1 MVRRR
6 GPRLTLA
13 EKAELWRRWRQGE
26 SLNAIGRALGRIAHV
41 VRYEVART
49 GGIPPPVR
57 HRARLALTL
66 AEREVISRGLARGTS
81 LRQISRQLRRA
92 PSTVSR
98 EVRRHGGR
106 RWYRAARADAAAWAR
121 GRRPKRCRLAT
132 HLTLRDAVATKLVQ
146 KWSPQQIAGWL
157 RQAYPDD
164 PTMHVSHET
173 IYLSLFVQSRG
184 VLKKALQAQ
193 LRQRRTIRRPRAT
206 APKTGGYIVGAVS
219 IRERPAT
226 VEDRAVPGHWEGD
239 LIAGARQS
247 YVATLV
253 ERRSRYV
260 CLVRLAGRTTRTVVR
275 ALTEH
280 VRRLPDGLMATLTWD
295 RGLELAAHRTFSIAT
310 GVQVYF
316 CDPYSPWQRGT
327 NENTNGLLRQYLPK
341 GTDLASYSTGSTES
355 DRARTQYAATQDT
368 RLSDAGRYTRGNRC
382 IDRLNASAKGLAI
395 RLLNR

>member
-1 MVRRR
+1 MVQSLR
-6 GPRLTLA
+6 PRLTA
-13 EKAELWRRWRQGE
+13 AQKTELWRRWRHGE
-26 SLNAIGRALGRIAHV
+26 SLNAIGRALDRIAKV

-49 GGIPPPVR
+49 GGIPPAAR
-57 HRARLALTL
+57 QRSRLALTL
-66 AEREVISRGLARGTS
+66 PEREAISRGLASGTS
-81 LRQISRQLRRA
+81 VRQISRQLRRA

-106 RWYRAARADAAAWAR
+106 RRYRAATADAAAWAR

-132 HLTLRDAVATKLVQ
+132 YPALRDAVATKLALE
-146 KWSPQQIAGWL
+146 WSPQQIAGWL

-193 LRQRRTIRRPRAT
+193 LRQRRTIRRPRAA

-239 LIAGARQS
+239 LLVGSRNS
-247 YVATLV
+247 YIATLV

-260 CLVRLAGRTTRTVVR
+260 CLVRVTGKETQTVVR
-275 ALTEH
+275 ALTRH
-280 VRRLPDGLMATLTWD
+280 VQRLPTGLMATLTWD

-316 CDPYSPWQRGT
+316 CDPRSPWQRGT
-327 NENTNGLLRQYLPK
+327 NENTNGLLRQYFPRR
-341 GTDLASYSTGSTES
+341 TDLSGYSQRYL
-355 DRARTQYAATQDT
+355 DAIAR
-368 RLSDAGRYTRGNRC
+368 
-382 IDRLNASAKGLAI
+382 RLNTRPRKTLGYRTPADILADTVA
-395 RLLNR
+395 LTG

>member
-13 EKAELWRRWRQGE
+13 EKTELWRRWRRGE

-49 GGIPPPVR
+49 GGLPPPVR
-57 HRARLALTL
+57 RRSPLALTL
-66 AEREVISRGLARGTS
+66 REREAISRGLACGTS

-106 RWYRAARADAAAWAR
+106 RRYRAAAADAATWAR

-132 HLTLRDAVATKLVQ
+132 RLPLRDAVATKLAHA
-146 KWSPQQIAGWL
+146 WSPQQIAGWL

-193 LRQRRTIRRPRAT
+193 LRQRHTVRRPRAH
-206 APKTGGYIVGAVS
+206 AKKSGGYIVGAVS

-239 LIAGARQS
+239 LLVGARQS

-260 CLVRLAGRTTRTVVR
+260 CLVRLSGRATRTVVQ
-275 ALTEH
+275 ALTRH
-280 VRRLPDGLMATLTWD
+280 VRRLPAGLMATLTWD

-341 GTDLASYSTGSTES
+341 GTDLAGYTQAQLNAIARELNTRPRKTLGYRTSADILAETVASTG
-355 DRARTQYAATQDT
+355 
-368 RLSDAGRYTRGNRC
+368 
-382 IDRLNASAKGLAI
+382 
-395 RLLNR
+395 

>member
-13 EKAELWRRWRQGE
+13 EKTELWRRWRRGE

-49 GGIPPPVR
+49 GGIPPPAR

-66 AEREVISRGLARGTS
+66 AEREIISRGLASGTS
-81 LRQISRQLRRA
+81 LRQISRQMRRA

-98 EVRRHGGR
+98 EVQRHGGR
-106 RWYRAARADAAAWAR
+106 RRYRAAAADVAAWAR
-121 GRRPKRCRLAT
+121 GRRPKGCRLAT
-132 HLTLRDAVATKLVQ
+132 HSALRDAVATKLAHA
-146 KWSPQQIAGWL
+146 WAPQQIAGWL
-157 RQAYPDD
+157 RRAYPND

-193 LRQRRTIRRPRAT
+193 LRQRHTIRRPRTA
-206 APKTGGYIVGAVS
+206 APKSGGYIVGAVS

-239 LIAGARQS
+239 LLIGARQS

-260 CLVRLAGRTTRTVVR
+260 CLVRVAGRETRTVCGR
-275 ALTEH
+275 
-280 VRRLPDGLMATLTWD
+280 
-295 RGLELAAHRTFSIAT
+295 
-310 GVQVYF
+310 
-316 CDPYSPWQRGT
+316 SPSTCGDC
-327 NENTNGLLRQYLPK
+327 PP
-341 GTDLASYSTGSTES
+341 ASWPP
-355 DRARTQYAATQDT
+355 
-368 RLSDAGRYTRGNRC
+368 
-382 IDRLNASAKGLAI
+382 
-395 RLLNR
+395 

>member
-13 EKAELWRRWRQGE
+13 EKTELWRRWRRGE

-49 GGIPPPVR
+49 GGIPPPAR
-57 HRARLALTL
+57 QRARLALALT
-66 AEREVISRGLARGTS
+66 EREAISRGLACGAS
-81 LRQISRQLRRA
+81 LRQISRQLHRA

-106 RWYRAARADAAAWAR
+106 RRYRAAAADRAAWAR

-132 HLTLRDAVATKLVQ
+132 HPALRAAVATKLAQ

-157 RQAYPDD
+157 RRAYPDD
-164 PTMHVSHET
+164 PTMRVSHET

-193 LRQRRTIRRPRAT
+193 LRQRHTVRRPRT
-206 APKTGGYIVGAVS
+206 PAPKIGGYIVGAVS
-219 IRERPAT
+219 IRERPAS

-239 LIAGARQS
+239 LLVGARQS

-260 CLVRLAGRTTRTVVR
+260 CLV
-275 ALTEH
+275 
-280 VRRLPDGLMATLTWD
+280 
-295 RGLELAAHRTFSIAT
+295 LAAHRTFSIAT

-341 GTDLASYSTGSTES
+341 GTDLAGYTQAQLDAIARELNTRPRKTLGYRTPADILADTVALTG
-355 DRARTQYAATQDT
+355 
-368 RLSDAGRYTRGNRC
+368 
-382 IDRLNASAKGLAI
+382 
-395 RLLNR
+395 